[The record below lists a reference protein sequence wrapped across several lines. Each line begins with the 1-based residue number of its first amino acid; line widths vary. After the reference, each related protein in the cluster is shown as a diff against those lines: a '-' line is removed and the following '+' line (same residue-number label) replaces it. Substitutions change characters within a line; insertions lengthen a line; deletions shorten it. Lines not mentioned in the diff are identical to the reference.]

1 MTYDEALRYLASLEE
16 LGIRLALQNISQV
29 LEALGNPERRTPSLL
44 ISGTNGKGSVA
55 ATLASILARSGRR
68 TGLYTSP
75 HLVRHEERIVIDGRP
90 ISPEEFASALT
101 IVRDAI
107 DDLMKRG
114 RLQAHPTH
122 FETITAAAFHHFASA
137 SIDFAVLEVGMGGRL
152 DATVLARPRLSI
164 ITNVA
169 LEHTAFLGGTI
180 GAIAAEKAGIL
191 PEGGLLLTAE
201 TQPEALEAFR
211 ARARDTGGRLVE
223 LGAFARVEPG
233 SEDRLTVRTARRVH
247 EDLRP
252 SLHGPHQ
259 AANAALAVAACDLL
273 EEIGFPI
280 PEEAIRRGVETT
292 TWPGRFQIVERRPR
306 LILDGAHNPAA
317 CVALRDALASLPGA
331 APGSTTLIFGAM
343 RDKKHLEM
351 MAALF
356 PRARR
361 VLLTRGR
368 SSRFREPHAILPEA
382 IRIASAGDGGPP
394 GSPARSGDVSTIVTV
409 AESVSE
415 ALRSA
420 SEATPLSGTICVAG
434 SLYLVGETM
443 EILGI
448 EPWPSPPTR

>member
-1 MTYDEALRYLASLEE
+1 MTYDEALSYLASLEE
-16 LGIRLALQNISQV
+16 LGIKLALQNISQV
-29 LEALGNPERRTPSLL
+29 LSALGNPERRYPCVL

-55 ATLASILARSGRR
+55 AMLRAILSRSGRR

-75 HLVRHEERIVIDGRP
+75 HLIRHEARIVVDDRP
-90 ISPEEFASALT
+90 VSPGDFAAALT

-107 DDLMKRG
+107 DGLMRRG
-114 RLQAHPTH
+114 TLVAQPTH

-137 SIDFAVLEVGMGGRL
+137 GIEFAVLEVGMGGRL

-169 LEHTAFLGGTI
+169 LEHTAFLGDTI
-180 GAIAAEKAGIL
+180 GAIAAEKAGVL
-191 PEGGLLLTAE
+191 PESGILLTAE
-201 TQPEALEAFR
+201 RHPEAIEAFR
-211 ARARDTGGRLVE
+211 VRAGDTGGRLIE
-223 LGAFARVEPG
+223 LGAYARVEPG
-233 SEDRLTVRTARRVH
+233 DEGRLTVRTARRAH

-252 SLHGPHQ
+252 ALRGPHQ

-280 PEEAIRRGVETT
+280 TEEAIRRGLETT
-292 TWPGRFQIVERRPR
+292 IWPGRFQILERRPR

-317 CVALRDALASLPGA
+317 CAALRDALISLPGTS
-331 APGSTTLIFGAM
+331 PGETTLIFGVM
-343 RDKKHLEM
+343 RDKEHGGM
-351 MAALF
+351 MATLF

-361 VLLTRGR
+361 IVLTRGR
-368 SSRFREPHAILPEA
+368 SSRFREPHALLPEA
-382 IRIASAGDGGPP
+382 RRIVKPRTPSAE
-394 GSPARSGDVSTIVTV
+394 VSTIVTV

-420 SEATPLSGTICVAG
+420 SEVTPPTGTICVAG

-448 EPWPSPPTR
+448 EPWPSQPSRS